1 MTIHPET
8 IEVVLGS
15 IMLVG
20 SVGVGVLALLNE
32 YGPWFLSPLLEWG
45 KLRQEKT
52 EYQRISSIFSGMLHM
67 TVPKMWFLHFYLLGL
82 ATQVIIA
89 AIAGIHV
96 FKTLMILMSI
106 QLLRRT
112 YECIYV
118 HRRSPSRMHVLHY
131 ATGISFYPMAVA
143 VWLYSEEILPPP
155 IPLQLKAFSAGFPV
169 HIILPRS

>member
-67 TVPKMWFLHFYLLGL
+67 TVPKMLVPPVNRSLPIANCVSHLLL
-82 ATQVIIA
+82 NHTRIRKYFNITD
-89 AIAGIHV
+89 ICS
-96 FKTLMILMSI
+96 TLD
-106 QLLRRT
+106 T
-112 YECIYV
+112 
-118 HRRSPSRMHVLHY
+118 
-131 ATGISFYPMAVA
+131 T
-143 VWLYSEEILPPP
+143 
-155 IPLQLKAFSAGFPV
+155 
-169 HIILPRS
+169 